1 MGTKYFSYFELIDP
15 IIIQNIFILQTN
27 IFITEEIN
35 FTKNKLSKQINWEPY
50 FKKERKNNIHLIKR
64 VT

>member
-35 FTKNKLSKQINWEPY
+35 FTKNKLSKQIN
-50 FKKERKNNIHLIKR
+50 
-64 VT
+64 